1 MDKKT
6 KQHLAAWFVSNCD
19 HTEGAVKRWEYGES
33 LIDAGLRLYGEGECF
48 GKVVQKGRG
57 QCFNLR
63 FEGDRAKFLERKKEN
78 SRILVEQR

>member
-6 KQHLAAWFVSNCD
+6 KEHLAAWFVSNCD

-48 GKVVQKGRG
+48 GKVVQKGHG
-57 QCFNLR
+57 
-63 FEGDRAKFLERKKEN
+63 
-78 SRILVEQR
+78 